1 MFKGLTQRAQRVL
14 QILAQDEA
22 KRFHSDQLLPEHIM
36 LALLKEGGGL
46 GYKALEKL
54 MIDPAKMQIELEN
67 VIPRKRGGFTLGD
80 VPPSPRGRKV
90 LEDSAEEA
98 RNLGHEYI
106 GTEHLLLACSREE
119 DGRTAQF
126 LAEFSVT
133 TEMLREVIAELS
145 GGTGRGTATAGS
157 TAGSSSASTPSGQ
170 GRRRV
175 ATAQSGKKTT
185 PTLDEFSRDLTALA
199 REKGLDPVV
208 GRKKEIERV
217 IQILARRTKNNPV
230 LIGEPGVGKT
240 AIVEGLAQKIVDGT
254 APEVL
259 VGRRV
264 LTLDLASLV
273 AGTKYRGEFEERLKR
288 VMKEITTNGNIILFI
303 DELHTIIGAG
313 GAEGAIDASNMLKPA
328 LSRGEMQCIGATTL
342 NEYKKYI
349 EKDAALER
357 RFQSIIVA
365 EPSVEETIEILRG
378 IKVQYEE
385 HHNVSYTPGA
395 LEVASVMSRRYIAD
409 RFLPDKAI
417 DLMDEAGSRK
427 RISNSVRPTEIAEL
441 EKDVERLNS
450 EKLALVNSQNYER
463 AAAVRDEVRRIR
475 ERVEELRSQWKVT
488 LRSEQSVV
496 DAEDINYVL
505 SEITGIPLMRIAQSE
520 SERLLDIEK
529 DLHRKVIG
537 QDEAIQVIASSIRRS
552 RTGLSAPERPMGS
565 FIFLGPTGVGKSL
578 LAKSLAEF
586 LFGSQDALIRIDM
599 SDYMEKHNVSRLVGA
614 PPGYVGYDEGG
625 VLTEKIRRK
634 PYAVVLLDEIEKAH
648 PDVFNILLQILE
660 EGELQDNL
668 GHKVNFRNTVLIMTS
683 NAGAREI
690 TRDASVG
697 FRTDDGI
704 LNHREIQA
712 SAMNEL
718 RRQFRPEFINRV
730 DEIVVFHS
738 LSDKQVRT
746 ILDILLGEVQ
756 TRLAG
761 REIILEVSKS
771 ARDLLIERGY
781 DVKYGARPLRRT
793 IQREI
798 EDPLALDLLRNRFG
812 EGDHILVSVRNGEFS
827 FRHKNK
833 RAASAG
839 GDAGGQNGGAE
850 DGADGAGKAQGAGSG
865 AGKAQ
870 GAGNASGSGDSQDS
884 SDAQEN
890 ANAPGA
896 DGSDE
901 QSGASDGE
909 FRLGDHS

>member
-22 KRFHSDQLLPEHIM
+22 KRFHSEQLLPEHIM
-36 LALLKEGGGL
+36 LAILKEGGGL
-46 GYKALEKL
+46 GYKALEKV

-67 VIPRKRGGFTLGD
+67 SIPKKRGGFTLGD
-80 VPPSPRGRKV
+80 VPPSSRGRKV

-106 GTEHLLLACSREE
+106 GTEHLLLACCREHE
-119 DGRTAQF
+119 SKTSFFLDQF
-126 LAEFSVT
+126 GVT
-133 TEMLREVIAELS
+133 VEMLRDVIVDLS
-145 GGTGRGTATAGS
+145 GGESRGGAPAGAAS
-157 TAGSSSASTPSGQ
+157 GSGSASGSSAGT

-175 ATAQSGKKTT
+175 STAQAGKKAT
-185 PTLDEFSRDLTALA
+185 PTLDEFARDLTALA
-199 REKGLDPVV
+199 RENRLDPVV
-208 GRKKEIERV
+208 GRKREIERV

-240 AIVEGLAQKIVDGT
+240 AIVEGLAQEIVEGT

-259 VGRRV
+259 MGKRV
-264 LTLDLASLV
+264 LTLDLASLI

-288 VMKEITTNGNIILFI
+288 VMKEITNSGNVILFI

-357 RFQSIIVA
+357 RFQSVIVP

-378 IKVQYEE
+378 IKERYEE

-417 DLMDEAGSRK
+417 DLIDEAGSRK

-441 EKDVERLNS
+441 ERHIEQLNS
-450 EKLALVNSQNYER
+450 EKIALVNSQNYER
-463 AAAVRDEVRRIR
+463 AAAVRDEVRQLK
-475 ERVEELRSQWKVT
+475 ERVEQLRSHWRVT

-505 SEITGIPLMRIAQSE
+505 SEITGIPLVRIAQSE

-529 DLHRKVIG
+529 DLHRSVIG
-537 QDEAIQVIASSIRRS
+537 QDEAIQVIASAIRRS

-586 LFGSQDALIRIDM
+586 LFGTSDALIRIDM

-614 PPGYVGYDEGG
+614 PPGYVGYEEGG

-634 PYAVVLLDEIEKAH
+634 PYSVVLLDEIEKAH
-648 PDVFNILLQILE
+648 PDVFNLLLQILE

-668 GHKVNFRNTVLIMTS
+668 GHKVSFRNTVLIMTS

-697 FRTDDGI
+697 FRSDEG
-704 LNHREIQA
+704 LLEYREIRS

-718 RRQFRPEFINRV
+718 RKQFRPEFINRV

-738 LSDKQVRT
+738 LSDQQVRS
-746 ILDILLGEVQ
+746 ILEILLGEMQ
-756 TRLAG
+756 TRLAE
-761 REIILEVSKS
+761 REITLEVTRS

-798 EDPLALDLLRNRFG
+798 EDPLAMDLLRRRFG
-812 EGDHILVSVRNGEFS
+812 EGDHIVVGVRNGEFT
-827 FRHKNK
+827 FRQKKKKKHG
-833 RAASAG
+833 AASPG
-839 GDAGGQNGGAE
+839 TPEQGQDDQESQISLVPG
-850 DGADGAGKAQGAGSG
+850 DGAH
-865 AGKAQ
+865 
-870 GAGNASGSGDSQDS
+870 
-884 SDAQEN
+884 QE
-890 ANAPGA
+890 
-896 DGSDE
+896 D
-901 QSGASDGE
+901 
-909 FRLGDHS
+909 